1 VIAPIMA
8 APTVALGTSVTDL
21 FAPRTVDVLALT
33 VVRLTGLF
41 VIAPVWSAK
50 TVPMRVRTAALLAF
64 AICLLPSAL
73 VNAPQ
78 TASLSPATAASEMI
92 VGLAMGIAAACT
104 IAAAEMAGELLAME
118 IGLSGAALFD
128 PLTQQP
134 TQPLGQF
141 LQLTAMVLLLVGNGH
156 VVMIE
161 ALGSSLHAIPVG
173 VVPDLTAGM
182 QQIVRLGSTVFE
194 VGLRV
199 AAPVIASV
207 MLANIALG
215 MLSRAAPSLNVMAV
229 AFPIQISVGLLSLSL
244 AFGAIALV
252 FTGWDAAYAGVLETV
267 FRPMLVGA
275 SGGAR

>member
-1 VIAPIMA
+1 MA
-8 APTVALGTSVTDL
+8 ASLAAGTSVSDL

-33 VVRLTGLF
+33 VMRLTGLF

-64 AICLLPSAL
+64 AICLLPPAL
-73 VNAPQ
+73 AD
-78 TASLSPATAASEMI
+78 APATAALTPATAVSEMI

-128 PLTQQP
+128 PLSQQP

-141 LQLTAMVLLLVGNGH
+141 LQLTAVVLLLVSNGH

-161 ALGSSLHAIPVG
+161 ALAASMHALPVG

-182 QQIVRLGSTVFE
+182 QQIVRLGSSVFE

-199 AAPVIASV
+199 AAPVIAAV

-252 FTGWDAAYAGVLETV
+252 FSGWDAAYAGVLETV